1 MADID
6 NQGDQ
11 DVEVN
16 SVDGQ
21 YSADVNS
28 NNELA
33 VEINNVATEP
43 VFFVLRD
50 KTTST
55 YQASVDS
62 AGRISTSTYSGFM
75 DVISKFASVAAGV
88 TFPLTILT
96 YTVPAGK
103 TLYITNWHLQA
114 NGGNALS
121 TINIDAV
128 PKSEYFCPSTTGL
141 QQYNFGATSPL
152 IALTGEVITII
163 AEVGS
168 STNKTYYASF
178 NGYETTN

>member
-11 DVEVN
+11 DVKVN

-55 YQASVDS
+55 YQAAVDS
-62 AGRISTSTYSGFM
+62 AGRISTSTYSG
-75 DVISKFASVAAGV
+75 DTDAISQFASVAVGV
-88 TFPLTILT
+88 TLPTTILT
-96 YTVPAGK
+96 YTVPTGK
-103 TLYITNWHLQA
+103 TLFITNWHLQA
-114 NGGNALS
+114 NGGNALA
-121 TINIDAV
+121 TINIDVV
-128 PKSEYFCPSTTGL
+128 PKSEYYAPTVTGL
-141 QQYNFGATSPL
+141 QQYDFGSTSPL

-163 AEVGS
+163 AESGS
-168 STNKTYYASF
+168 SSNKTYYASF